1 MKNQSNRKIDIIY
14 NITRVCP
21 WDCAICCVDALHVK
35 KKNNSLII
43 RSESLSKEEIYPR
56 LSEEENIYEKA
67 TNILINNKEELS
79 LVGSEM
85 CIRDRRN

>member
-43 RSESLSKEEIYPR
+43 RSESLSKEEIYP
-56 LSEEENIYEKA
+56 
-67 TNILINNKEELS
+67 
-79 LVGSEM
+79 
-85 CIRDRRN
+85 